1 MATLGSNTYIHKYK
15 YIYIH
20 MYSLGVGFFQRCL
33 ILGEMPLLV
42 VSFKG
47 LKPVN
52 KDVSCKGMVLSETNS
67 KCPLQNRPSPK
78 EISSSNHPLSGAM
91 MLC

>member
-1 MATLGSNTYIHKYK
+1 MHIYTYIY
-15 YIYIH
+15 

-33 ILGEMPLLV
+33 ILGEMPLVFL
-42 VSFKG
+42 KG
-47 LKPVN
+47 LKPIN

-78 EISSSNHPLSGAM
+78 EISSSNHPSSGAM